1 MEQQTFLRASMLEQH
16 SHEIEQ
22 NLEMIEA
29 QILELKHLLNSITQI
44 ESSKENSLY
53 SSLGKGIYLKTKLED
68 KNLLVQV
75 GAGVALKK
83 TPLQTSQLIEE
94 QLKKFQ
100 EAKSYLL
107 SQREAVHSELN
118 SIIETIEKN
127 NESSKNI

>member
-16 SHEIEQ
+16 SREIEQ

-29 QILELKHLLNSITQI
+29 QILELKHLLDSIAQI

-83 TPLQTSQLIEE
+83 TPEQTSQLIKE

-107 SQREAVHSELN
+107 SQREALHSELS
-118 SIIETIEKN
+118 SIIELIEKN
-127 NESSKNI
+127 NSSSKNI